1 MRYHNFK
8 SKVFRIL
15 SACLILI
22 TVFGT
27 MSVNAQNVQLD
38 ESIRK
43 GDYIQWGTLSGNPL
57 IWVATCDSASYQ
69 DVAVEVM
76 TRDIVTMMPY
86 HDENYVPAS
95 FDNSSIYKW
104 LNSNSGFWSSNNFS
118 ESDRYIRAE
127 DYFAIMTRSQAMEAF
142 STGDLSNIAVAR
154 YNGGNESWWIA
165 PDGNEGVQEKKG
177 YIMNTTGQIVDYPF
191 SDVSQSYAGVRP
203 TTMLNLESFYIASGN
218 GSASSPYII
227 RSVYNQN
234 VKNIKVSGCALTPS
248 FNPAT
253 TAYSS
258 TVTSNVEE
266 ITIEPQTEDPNA
278 TVTISRNGQPIGQ
291 PGAASYTVPLEY
303 GQNNIVVSVLAVDG
317 FTEVTY
323 TMNITRQEPENTLFV
338 SSIQV
343 FEENPRLELK
353 LDPAFDEKENN
364 FTIDVGKSIDTA
376 RIAVKCSPNAKV
388 EISLDGD
395 DQQEIGAPN
404 EKGEYEDTFVV
415 DPDLRL
421 ITLTV
426 TSENEKENKKFVI
439 NVKHGEFAI
448 YANAIDNSGLMS
460 SSQKPSS
467 LPPSSLASVDGDDD
481 DNTGLPWWAITLFI
495 ILGAAALGFAV
506 YGTVLII
513 NKQKQKKEAEIPPYM
528 LDKDGNPKNNEDIDK
543 KLPSYNEPKRIDTP
557 ADMDK
562 TQAFT
567 APVGYDNN
575 EDIDNDID
583 QSDDQT
589 RIIDAVDFQ
598 EQDDNLNDNQ
608 EIEVPF
614 GYPKPIIHPAQS
626 FNQPIE
632 DDEQLASD
640 VSDLPYIQPEP
651 IINPIEQ
658 KTEANI
664 DGGLSDIDS
673 STAEI
678 PTVQPQKIYDN
689 RPDEFIS
696 EDISA
701 LTEDTKEDNK
711 PFKLNFD
718 PDIKLPGE
726 KENDADADQID
737 ENGIIIKENKP
748 FTLNFDADKEIN
760 MQNSSSEQQDDSINI
775 YSTSEI
781 QNEQWKNDDINK
793 E

>member
-1 MRYHNFK
+1 MKYHNFK
-8 SKVFRIL
+8 TKSLSIL
-15 SACLILI
+15 SACLILF
-22 TVFGT
+22 TVFGVIP
-27 MSVNAQNVQLD
+27 VNAQNVQLN
-38 ESIRK
+38 ETIRK

-57 IWVATCDSASYQ
+57 IWVATCDSGSYQ

-86 HDENYVPAS
+86 HDENYVPTS

-104 LNSNSGFWSSNNFS
+104 LNSNSGFWSSDNFS

-127 DYFAIMTRSQAMEAF
+127 DYFAIMTRSQAMDAF
-142 STGDLSNIAVAR
+142 FSGDLSNIAVAR
-154 YNGGNESWWIA
+154 YNGSNESWWIA

-177 YIMNTTGQIVDYPF
+177 YVMNINGQIVDYPF
-191 SDVSQSYAGVRP
+191 DDVSQSYAGVRP

-218 GSASSPYII
+218 GSASSPYVI

-248 FNPAT
+248 FNPST
-253 TAYSS
+253 TEYSS

-278 TVTISRNGQPIGQ
+278 SVTISRNGQPIGQ
-291 PGAASYTVPLEY
+291 PGAASYTVPLDY
-303 GQNNIVVSVLAVDG
+303 GQNNIVVSVTAVDG

-323 TMNITRQEPENTLFV
+323 TMNITREEPENTLFV

-353 LDPAFDEKENN
+353 LDPAFDEEENN

-376 RIAVKCSPNAKV
+376 RISVKCSPNAKV

-395 DQQEIGAPN
+395 DEQEIGAPN
-404 EKGEYEDTFVV
+404 EKGEYEDTFAV

-426 TSENEKENKKFVI
+426 TSANEKENKKFVI
-439 NVKHGEFAI
+439 NVKHGEFAL
-448 YANAIDNSGLMS
+448 YANAIDNSGLIS
-460 SSQKPSS
+460 SSEEPSS
-467 LPPSSLASVDGDDD
+467 MPPSSLAPVDEGD
-481 DNTGLPWWAITLFI
+481 NAGLPWWATTLFI

-528 LDKDGNPKNNEDIDK
+528 LDKDGNPKNKDDIDK
-543 KLPSYNEPKRIDTP
+543 KLSSYDQPKKVSTPIDV
-557 ADMDK
+557 DK

-567 APVGYDNN
+567 TPVGYDTN
-575 EDIDNDID
+575 DIIDNDINQD
-583 QSDDQT
+583 DDQT

-598 EQDDNLNDNQ
+598 KQDDNQNDDQ
-608 EIEVPF
+608 AIESEF

-626 FNQPIE
+626 FTESIE

-640 VSDLPYIQPEP
+640 VSDLPYVQPKP
-651 IINPIEQ
+651 IINPVQQE
-658 KTEANI
+658 TEPEVDN
-664 DGGLSDIDS
+664 DFSNVDS

-678 PTVQPQKIYDN
+678 STVGPQKIYDN
-689 RPDEFIS
+689 RLDEFTS

-701 LTEDTKEDNK
+701 SADNTEKDNK

-726 KENDADADQID
+726 KENNTDADQID
-737 ENGIIIKENKP
+737 ENGMIIKENKP

-760 MQNSSSEQQDDSINI
+760 MQNSSSEQQDDSIDI
-775 YSTSEI
+775 YSTSEM
-781 QNEQWKNDDINK
+781 QNEQWKNNDK
-793 E
+793 